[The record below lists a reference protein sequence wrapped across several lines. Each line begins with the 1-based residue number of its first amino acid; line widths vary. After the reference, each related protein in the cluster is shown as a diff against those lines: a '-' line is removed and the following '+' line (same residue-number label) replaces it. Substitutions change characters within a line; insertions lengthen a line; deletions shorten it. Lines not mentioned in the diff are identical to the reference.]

1 MIKKTLLIS
10 FMLFAVSRLSAAFQ
24 YEVIELP
31 KGKGGYPA
39 VSGKAYYIRVTEGS
53 GSLYIMDKINTLYSS
68 NNELLNTMVN
78 VADTSQYGW
87 VDRSTGAVHQADGA
101 QVVVYSK
108 AMNQYNPV
116 VTQTAYKL
124 GDFTA
129 GDEVGVWVNPLQGG
143 GTGASIL
150 DYTSPINSSNLVY
163 REYGK
168 KSDQLGNQLAHL
180 SFTSDGSVFF
190 GFYGAEGGDFSGQPL
205 PGMLASFLLGGA
217 ALGAVS
223 RRKKR
228 RCS

>member
-1 MIKKTLLIS
+1 MIKRILMIS
-10 FMLFAVSRLSAAFQ
+10 FVLLAVLRLSAAFQ
-24 YEVIELP
+24 YEVIEMP
-31 KGKGGYPA
+31 REKGGYPA
-39 VSGKAYYIRVTEGS
+39 VGGKAYYIRVTEGS
-53 GSLYIMDKINTLYSS
+53 GSLYIMDKINTLYAT
-68 NNELLNTMVN
+68 NNELLSTVVN

-87 VDRSTGAVHQADGA
+87 IDRSTGAVYEADGS
-101 QVVVYSK
+101 QVIVYSK

-129 GDEVGVWVNPLQGG
+129 GDEVGVWVTTLQGDTG
-143 GTGASIL
+143 GSIL
-150 DYTSPINSSNLVY
+150 DYSSSINSNNLIS

-168 KSDQLGNQLAHL
+168 TEDRLGNSLARL
-180 SFTSDGSVFF
+180 SFDGKTDVFF
-190 GFYGAEGGDFSGQPL
+190 GFYGEEGADFSGQPL

-228 RCS
+228 RRS